1 MPMSGIADDDVQV
14 SLLAT
19 SGFGG
24 LAAAVLAERFG
35 LTLQY
40 AESVLEQGYGVLSA
54 RLDQTRARDAL
65 PLLSAL
71 GLRVALQPVESMPPD
86 EFCDVSIR
94 LRDAR
99 HAPKLVQLLA
109 DRLARGNLTAAAF
122 DGPQGYIVKGMS
134 LARAEWLCQALRE
147 VPQVYC
153 AISEHRT
160 AFYDLFAKPF
170 LTRIN
175 HAEVKRQL
183 RLMGCGI
190 GGFGDAI
197 GLGLEKRVLDRILS
211 QFPDLGLFGV
221 DRAFQ
226 RYELL
231 VVGKG
236 ALSGQEFV
244 DFMMSR
250 PTLHGLQPGQLLG
263 ALPLRLENW
272 LTRAAAKQFLGD
284 YGLIGIQAVTRLVRT
299 MDRASENP

>member
-1 MPMSGIADDDVQV
+1 MTASQMANEDVQV

-19 SGFGG
+19 SRFGG

-40 AESVLEQGYGVLSA
+40 AESVLEQGYGLLSP
-54 RLDQTRARDAL
+54 RLDRTRARQAL

-94 LRDAR
+94 LRDSG
-99 HAPKLVQLLA
+99 HAPKLIQLLEGM
-109 DRLARGNLTAAAF
+109 LGLGNLNAVSF
-122 DGPQGYIVKGMS
+122 DGPQGYIVKDLS
-134 LARAEWLCQALRE
+134 LARAEWLCHSLRQLN
-147 VPQVYC
+147 QVYC
-153 AISEHRT
+153 AISEHQT
-160 AFYDLFAKPF
+160 AFYDLFADRPMA
-170 LTRIN
+170 RNN

-190 GGFGDAI
+190 GGFGDAV
-197 GLGLEKRVLDRILS
+197 GLGLERRVLDRILA
-211 QFPDLGLFGV
+211 QFPNLGLFGV

-231 VVGKG
+231 VTGKG
-236 ALSGQEFV
+236 ALSGQEFA

-250 PTLHGLQPGQLLG
+250 PTIQGIQSRELMG

-272 LTRAAAKQFLGD
+272 LTRPAAKQFLGD
-284 YGLIGIQAVTRLVRT
+284 YGSIGIQAETRLVRST
-299 MDRASENP
+299 DKAA

>member
-1 MPMSGIADDDVQV
+1 MPMSQIADDDVQV

-19 SGFGG
+19 SGCGG
-24 LAAAVLAERFG
+24 VAAAVLAERFG

-40 AESVLEQGYGVLSA
+40 AHSVLEQGYGVLSV

-86 EFCDVSIR
+86 EFCNVSIR
-94 LRDAR
+94 LRDVR
-99 HAPKLVQLLA
+99 HAPKLVQVLEGI
-109 DRLARGNLTAAAF
+109 LARGNLTAASF
-122 DGPQGYIVKGMS
+122 DGPQGYIVKDMS
-134 LARAEWLCQALRE
+134 LARAEWLCQAMRQL
-147 VPQVYC
+147 PQVYC

-160 AFYDLFAKPF
+160 AFYDLFATHP
-170 LTRIN
+170 LTQIN
-175 HAEVKRQL
+175 HAEVKRHL

-190 GGFGDAI
+190 GGFGDAV
-197 GLGLEKRVLDRILS
+197 GLGLEKRALDRILA

-231 VVGKG
+231 VTGKG
-236 ALSGQEFV
+236 TLSGQEFT

-250 PTLHGLQPGQLLG
+250 PTLHGLQLNQLLG
-263 ALPLRLENW
+263 ALPLRLETW
-272 LTRAAAKQFLGD
+272 LTRPAAKQFLGD
-284 YGLIGIQAVTRLVRT
+284 YGSIGIQAVTRLVRKIDKAT
-299 MDRASENP
+299 